1 MQRRNFVFRLLPV
14 LACASL
20 VAVMPVT
27 AAAWDWG
34 FGFNTTKGSGV
45 LKTETRSVAGFN
57 RIGLSLPGV
66 VEVIQ
71 GESEGLNIETDD
83 NLLPLIETVVES
95 GSLKLRLKDKG
106 NISTRTLKI
115 TVNAKSIE
123 GLSVGGSGDIRV
135 AKLKTGKLKAAIAGS
150 GDISITSLDAD
161 DLHISIAGSGTFVA
175 GGKVNTLE
183 SSISGSGDVKAGKLE
198 SNVSKISIA
207 GSGDATVWAKDTLSV
222 KVAGSGDVK
231 YYGDAKVSQ
240 SVAGSGSIKRLGS
253 SPGV

>member
-1 MQRRNFVFRLLPV
+1 MKPRNILLRLLPA

-20 VAVMPVT
+20 VACVPVT
-27 AAAWDWG
+27 AEAWDWG

-45 LKTETRSVAGFN
+45 LKTEARSVSGFN

-66 VEVIQ
+66 VEVVQ
-71 GESEGLNIETDD
+71 GDAEGLTIETDD
-83 NLLPLIETVVES
+83 NLLPLIETVVDN
-95 GSLKLRLKDKG
+95 GSLKLRVRDRG
-106 NISTRTLKI
+106 NISTKTLKI

-135 AKLKTGKLKAAIAGS
+135 AKLRTGKLKASIAGS
-150 GDISITSLDAD
+150 GDISITSLEAD
-161 DLHISIAGSGTFVA
+161 DLHVSIAGSGTFVA

-183 SSISGSGDVKAGKLE
+183 SSIAGSGDVKAGKLE
-198 SNVSKISIA
+198 SNSSKISIA

-253 SPGV
+253 SPGA